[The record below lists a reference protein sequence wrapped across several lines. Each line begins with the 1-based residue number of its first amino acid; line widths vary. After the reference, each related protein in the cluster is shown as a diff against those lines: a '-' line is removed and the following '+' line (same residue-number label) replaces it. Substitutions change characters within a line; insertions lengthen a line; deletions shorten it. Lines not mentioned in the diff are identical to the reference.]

1 MQNSLNDFKSAL
13 FAGDFN
19 LAENIGLVQIQQN
32 GEKADWLNE
41 MGLLYLMK
49 GDLPEALRHF
59 DRAIAADHFYIEAQ
73 FNAAIILSDLGFY
86 EEASQRFADACRH
99 EGVLLAQKHYDMA
112 QFYLSM
118 RKLESAEEEL
128 RKAITLHNCSDFY
141 VELTRIYIEQKK
153 FDEALVEIETAIS
166 LNLNNPIAE
175 NLRSQCLQAKDNFLS
190 SDKTSGEL
198 NTPPF

>member
-49 GDLPEALRHF
+49 GDLTEALRLF
-59 DRAIAADHFYIEAQ
+59 DRAIAADNFYIEAQ

-86 EEASQRFADACRH
+86 EEASQRFAEACKH

-118 RKLESAEEEL
+118 RKLDLAEDEL
-128 RKAITLHNCSDFY
+128 RKAIALYNSSDFY

-153 FDEALVEIETAIS
+153 FDEAIVEIDTALS
-166 LNLNNPIAE
+166 LNLNNSVAE

-190 SDKTSGEL
+190 LNKTVSEL